1 MKTIEVPREF
11 TRKILDVLK
20 RRYSTKFSRLW
31 DNEGGLVGLF
41 IHEEYVFR
49 TSSYQ
54 TISVVVER
62 PSHSKKCSIT
72 VVASGGGGGIFNI
85 NWGSHGAAENTLIK
99 IIRLVMGRGL
109 ELYSESDNS
118 YDEIYGEPD
127 EFYKDIL
134 TESGDFIVDTD
145 D

>member
-20 RRYSTKFSRLW
+20 RRYSRKFSRVW
-31 DNEGGLVGLF
+31 HNEAGLVGLF

-62 PSHSKKCSIT
+62 PPDSKKCSIT

-85 NWGSHGAAENTLIK
+85 NWGSQSAAEITLTNL
-99 IIRLVMGRGL
+99 IRHLVSRGL
-109 ELYSESDNS
+109 KPQSESNAI
-118 YDEIYGEPD
+118 YDKIHSD
-127 EFYKDIL
+127 SD
-134 TESGDFIVDTD
+134 DF
-145 D
+145 

>member
-1 MKTIEVPREF
+1 MEVPREF
-11 TRKILDVLK
+11 SRKILDVLK
-20 RRYSTKFSRLW
+20 RRYSKKFSRIW

-54 TISVVVER
+54 TISVVVEQ
-62 PSHSKKCSIT
+62 PSDSRNCSIT
-72 VVASGGGGGIFNI
+72 VVASGGGGGMFNI

-99 IIRLVMGRGL
+99 IIRLVVGRGL
-109 ELYSESDNS
+109 ELYSKSDNG
-118 YDEIYGEPD
+118 YDEIKRESD

-134 TESGDFIVDTD
+134 TESGDFIDDTD

>member
-1 MKTIEVPREF
+1 MKKIDVPREF
-11 TRKILDVLK
+11 TQQILDVLK
-20 RRYSTKFSRLW
+20 RRYSTKFSRVW

-62 PSHSKKCSIT
+62 PSDSKKCSIS

-99 IIRLVMGRGL
+99 VIKLLVGRGL
-109 ELYSESDNS
+109 EHNSASDDI

-127 EFYKDIL
+127 DFYKDIL
-134 TESGDFIVDTD
+134 TESGDFVEDTD

>member
-20 RRYSTKFSRLW
+20 RRYSTKFSRVW
-31 DNEGGLVGLF
+31 HNEVGLVGLF

-54 TISVVVER
+54 TISVIVEQ
-62 PSHSKKCSIT
+62 PSVSKKCSIT
-72 VVASGGGGGIFNI
+72 VVPSGGGGGFLNL
-85 NWGSHGAAENTLIK
+85 NWGSHGAAGNTLIK
-99 IIRLVMGRGL
+99 VIKLLVGRGL
-109 ELYSESDNS
+109 EHNSASDDV
-118 YDEIYGEPD
+118 YDEIYSEPD
-127 EFYKDIL
+127 DFYKDIL
-134 TESGDFIVDTD
+134 TESGDFVEDTD

>member
-1 MKTIEVPREF
+1 MKTIDVPREF

-62 PSHSKKCSIT
+62 PSDSKKCSIT

-109 ELYSESDNS
+109 ELYSESDNG
-118 YDEIYGEPD
+118 YDEIQSEPD

-134 TESGDFIVDTD
+134 TESGDFIDDTED
-145 D
+145 

>member
-20 RRYSTKFSRLW
+20 RRYSTKFSRVW
-31 DNEGGLVGLF
+31 HNEVGLVGLF
-41 IHEEYVFR
+41 IHDEYVFR
-49 TSSYQ
+49 TGSYQ
-54 TISVVVER
+54 TISVIVEQLSDTR
-62 PSHSKKCSIT
+62 KCAIT
-72 VVASGGGGGIFNI
+72 VVASGGGGGWFNI

-99 IIRLVMGRGL
+99 IIKLIVGRGL
-109 ELYSESDNS
+109 EPNSESDDA

-134 TESGDFIVDTD
+134 TESGDFVEDTD